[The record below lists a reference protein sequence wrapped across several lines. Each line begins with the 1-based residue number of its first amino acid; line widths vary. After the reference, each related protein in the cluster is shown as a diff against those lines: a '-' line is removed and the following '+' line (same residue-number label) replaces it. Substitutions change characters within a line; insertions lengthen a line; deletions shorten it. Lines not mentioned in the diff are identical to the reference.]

1 MEIISGVMCLSSIG
15 MFWVGWRN
23 YELYKQAQKKAE
35 QQQKDFEDLLEAIVI
50 STLISGPS
58 SYGALPTAIK
68 AFESNYLG
76 NRKIFKDHESVYN
89 KHGLKTI

>member
-1 MEIISGVMCLSSIG
+1 MSIWPAWIVALYSAGMFLASIG

-23 YELYKQAQKKAE
+23 YKLYEQERDQAK

-58 SYGALPTAIK
+58 STGDLDK
-68 AFESNYLG
+68 AKNAFKENYKG
-76 NRKIFKDHESVYN
+76 QRQIFKDRA
-89 KHGLKTI
+89 